1 MISRTNLPIYFPAQS
16 QLLDCHFRYKLG
28 EHYVHHSVYS
38 KTKRCLDIVGALVG
52 LIITA
57 ILFVPIAVAIQ
68 LDNPGPVLYT
78 QIRCGLRG
86 KYFRIW
92 KFRSMVVDAEEKK
105 HLVKNQAQGSIF
117 KNDNDPRVTRVGK
130 FLRKT
135 SLDEF
140 PQFWNVLRGEMSLVG
155 TRPPTPDEVAK
166 YEQHHYSRLNVRP
179 GITGEWQTQGRS
191 TITNFEDIFALDIQY
206 QRKWS
211 PLYDLIVIAKT
222 LYVVFTRQG
231 AC

>member
-1 MISRTNLPIYFPAQS
+1 VQS
-16 QLLDCHFRYKLG
+16 QLLDGQFRYKLG

-38 KTKRCLDIVGALVG
+38 KTKRCLDLVGALVG

-92 KFRSMVVDAEEKK
+92 KFRSMVVGADDKK

-166 YEQHHYSRLNVRP
+166 YEKHHFSRLNVRP